1 MAIMELLRI
10 DSEMDTLIARRAHLD
25 ELEKMARNK
34 GFITLAENGIARV
47 LAGHTS
53 LAELMRVVDL
63 AKQSRVT
70 A

>member
-1 MAIMELLRI
+1 
-10 DSEMDTLIARRAHLD
+10 MDTLIARRAHLD

-34 GFITLAENGIARV
+34 GFITLAEDGIARV

-63 AKQSRVT
+63 AKQSR
-70 A
+70 AAA